1 MKILFFTGG
10 LGNQIFE
17 YAFYNYLKGMFPK
30 DKFYGLYNKKK
41 LSEHYGFEVNR
52 WFNVEPLKA
61 TFFSNIVAYS
71 IYLIR
76 HLFNIQ
82 RWYDSNRKELEKPG
96 AILFYS
102 MKPNKKYIPDNTD
115 WIKFN
120 IDENTLEEKNKKL
133 LIDIKKANSVSIHV
147 RRGDFMSAENIAI
160 YGGICTEKYY
170 NAALSIIKQRVIE
183 PRFYIFS
190 DDIGW
195 CKRNL
200 LINDASYIDWNTG
213 TNSPID
219 MYLMAN
225 CKMSIIANSSFSYWG
240 ARLINKKELVLFP
253 KKWANTGVVPDIF
266 PDDWI
271 GL

>member
-17 YAFYNYLKGMFPK
+17 YAFYKFLKNMFPK

-41 LSEHYGFEVNR
+41 LSEHYGFEVYK
-52 WFNVEPLKA
+52 WFDVEPVKS
-61 TFFSNIVAYS
+61 TCFSDIVAYS
-71 IYLIR
+71 IYLLR
-76 HLFNIQ
+76 HIFKIE
-82 RWYDSNRKELEKPG
+82 RWYDSNRLELEKPA

-115 WIKFN
+115 WIKFK
-120 IDENTLEEKNKKL
+120 IDGNTLDEKNRKL
-133 LIDIKKANSVSIHV
+133 LIDMQKTNSVCIHV
-147 RRGDFMSAENIAI
+147 RRGDFMNATNISV
-160 YGGICTEKYY
+160 YGGICTQEYY
-170 NAALSIIKQRVIE
+170 KKALRIVKQRVVE
-183 PRFYIFS
+183 PQYYVFS
-190 DDIGW
+190 DDIDW
-195 CKRNL
+195 CKSNL
-200 LINDASYIDWNTG
+200 PIDKASYIDWNTG

-225 CKMSIIANSSFSYWG
+225 CKISIIANSSFSYWG
-240 ARLINKKELVLFP
+240 ARLLNKKELVLFP
-253 KKWANTGVVPDIF
+253 KKWVNFGVVPDIF